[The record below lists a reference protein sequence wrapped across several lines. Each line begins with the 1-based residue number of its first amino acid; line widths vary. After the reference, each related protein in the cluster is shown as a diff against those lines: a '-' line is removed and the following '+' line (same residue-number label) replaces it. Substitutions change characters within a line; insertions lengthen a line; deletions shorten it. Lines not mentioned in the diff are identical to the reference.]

1 MTADLPR
8 RTLLGAVA
16 AAATLPVSQRIAA
29 QPQIRTYAM
38 TNMTKTVEDILTAYV
53 DRWNAY
59 DADGMVP
66 FWDTEDEGLIYVAEE
81 IDALRGCK
89 TLEGYF
95 RGADPE
101 TTDHYIAFWGVTAR
115 TIGPGIIQAFW
126 NMSWNVY
133 FSTERLYAKPIGGEV
148 RVTALLRETEDGQ
161 GKTWKFFHWIE
172 APLASLIQLK
182 RAHEAN
188 VHPKLIE
195 KLAAKGITF

>member
-1 MTADLPR
+1 MTD
-8 RTLLGAVA
+8 
-16 AAATLPVSQRIAA
+16 
-29 QPQIRTYAM
+29 
-38 TNMTKTVEDILTAYV
+38 MTKTVEDILTAYV
-53 DRWNAY
+53 DRWNDY
-59 DADGMVP
+59 DADAMVP
-66 FWDTEDEGLIYVAEE
+66 FWDTEDDGLIYVAEE
-81 IDALRGCK
+81 IDALRGWDA
-89 TLEGYF
+89 LEGYF

-101 TTDHYIAFWGVTAR
+101 TTDHHIAFWDVTAR
-115 TIGPGIIQAFW
+115 TIAPGVIQAFW

-148 RVTALLRETEDGQ
+148 RVTALLRETEGDQ

-182 RAHEAN
+182 RAHEKN